1 MASPLVTRKR
11 LHGFSKPDDQG
22 KNKKDGHLRTKF
34 HFLKTDNRTGIT
46 LHIPAPI
53 PIGHK
58 AGYSRAQSLN
68 SKPVLGD
75 GSVGTKCKVRR
86 SELHGRVWRTSV
98 VLLDVI
104 RPAVLDVADHGEG
117 ETVFVKTVR

>member
-1 MASPLVTRKR
+1 MTSPLVTRKR

-22 KNKKDGHLRTKF
+22 KNQ
-34 HFLKTDNRTGIT
+34 KTDICGYNFISSKSTTGPKIT

-58 AGYSRAQSLN
+58 AGYSRAHSLN

-86 SELHGRVWRTSV
+86 SELHGRVWRTGV